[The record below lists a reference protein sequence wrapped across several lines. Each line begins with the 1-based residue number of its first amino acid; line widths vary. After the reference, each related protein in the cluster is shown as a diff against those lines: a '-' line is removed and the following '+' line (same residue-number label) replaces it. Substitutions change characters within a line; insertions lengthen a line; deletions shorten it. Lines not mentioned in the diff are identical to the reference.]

1 MSLPSFLITTAAP
14 ASSSPFA
21 AGTGLAT
28 NSRTTSGGGD
38 FRQALSQMTKGQ
50 MTNGQTADGTASAA
64 IAPEAG
70 SSPINI
76 LNKLANGEV
85 LTREDQELLQI
96 LVEDLEL
103 TPEIQDAFA
112 AVLQN
117 AAANLPEVDASLE
130 GQPLSLKALVDLLTG
145 GKNLP
150 DENPEGAINLAD
162 EGIPAEAE
170 ISPFLFFNPAA
181 PLSEGT
187 AEQGVDL
194 DFVQQA
200 KTVDGFLANPNLT
213 RQGLK
218 TDSAQPAKTL
228 DSVLT
233 NQTLSDPA
241 ATEEAPDSVASLTA
255 KFLTG
260 TPEKSETL
268 NFSAGAFTLPDAAQS
283 DEAST
288 GQASLISALSNK
300 SALVEQPSAA
310 PLTQAMRLQVAFG
323 QTQWSEALAER
334 TAWLA
339 SQQIHSADL
348 QLDPPE
354 LGPLQ
359 VRISVHQDQAV
370 VSFVSAN
377 PQVRD
382 ALDQSMA
389 RLRELLQEQGM
400 QLVDA
405 GVSDQHRDGSG
416 ETAAS
421 DQDEQLGATADI
433 SAENTTTTNVTVDAK
448 YGVDDFV

>member
-38 FRQALSQMTKGQ
+38 FRQALCQMTKGQ
-50 MTNGQTADGTASAA
+50 MTKGQMADGTASAA
-64 IAPEAG
+64 TAPEAG

-85 LTREDQELLQI
+85 LTREDQELLQS
-96 LVEDLEL
+96 LVEDLER
-103 TPEIQDAFA
+103 TPEIQDALA

-130 GQPLSLKALVDLLTG
+130 GQPLSLRALIDLLTG

-150 DENPEGAINLAD
+150 DENPDGAINLAD
-162 EGIPAEAE
+162 EELPADAE
-170 ISPFLFFNPAA
+170 ISPFLFFNPTSPNVAVEL
-181 PLSEGT
+181 PV
-187 AEQGVDL
+187 EQGISL
-194 DFVQQA
+194 DFAQRT
-200 KTVDGFLANPNLT
+200 KTVDGLMAN
-213 RQGLK
+213 QGSSK
-218 TDSAQPAKTL
+218 HGIDG
-228 DSVLT
+228 VLT
-233 NQTLSDPA
+233 NQTAIDLA
-241 ATEEAPDSVASLTA
+241 ATEESQDPVASLTA
-255 KFLTG
+255 KFLAG
-260 TPEKSETL
+260 TPEASGKSETL
-268 NFSAGAFTLPDAAQS
+268 TFSAGAFTLPDTAQP
-283 DEAST
+283 DDTST
-288 GQASLISALSNK
+288 NQTSLVTALSNK
-300 SALVEQPSAA
+300 SALVEHPSATS
-310 PLTQAMRLQVAFG
+310 LTQAMRVQVAFG

-405 GVSDQHRDGSG
+405 GVSDQHRDDSS

-421 DQDEQLGATADI
+421 EQDEQLDAITDI
-433 SAENTTTTNVTVDAK
+433 SVEDSPATNAIVLDAK